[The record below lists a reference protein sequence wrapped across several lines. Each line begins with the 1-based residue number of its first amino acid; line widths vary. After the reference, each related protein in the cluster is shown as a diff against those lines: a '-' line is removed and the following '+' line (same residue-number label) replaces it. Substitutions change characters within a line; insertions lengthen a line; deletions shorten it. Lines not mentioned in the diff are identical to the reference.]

1 MRSTELSAHDI
12 KANEA
17 TKPSLKM
24 GQEVWE
30 VPFVCTFLQNKNK
43 KKVNNN
49 ERYGRLPKKEV
60 QGKVIDY
67 GEKKNRVSVAVEK
80 AVKDGNCQ
88 KSRSVKI

>member
-17 TKPSLKM
+17 TKTSLKM

-49 ERYGRLPKKEV
+49 ERYSRLPKKEV

-67 GEKKNRVSVAVEK
+67 GEKKKQSICCC
-80 AVKDGNCQ
+80 G
-88 KSRSVKI
+88 KSG